1 MIEKIFC
8 IKKCNC
14 IARWNQFAIY
24 LEETPMINTRIITR
38 IGKSKLV
45 SENSLG
51 SLFDFVVPPLVRSP
65 RVYRVNGRF
74 DRACQPK
81 N

>member
-1 MIEKIFC
+1 
-8 IKKCNC
+8 
-14 IARWNQFAIY
+14 
-24 LEETPMINTRIITR
+24 MINTRIITR

-51 SLFDFVVPPLVRSP
+51 SLFDFVVPPLVRNP

>member
-1 MIEKIFC
+1 
-8 IKKCNC
+8 
-14 IARWNQFAIY
+14 
-24 LEETPMINTRIITR
+24 MINTRIITR